1 VTELCVLR
9 GSTVSVRVP
18 TVVAC
23 RRISIHQLP
32 NSTRYFSTTMPGI
45 NDALRQ
51 INRLKPGEKI
61 CYTRIAKNARCDP
74 VMLVRHHK
82 GVQADRDT
90 KNLRQLKVTP
100 QQENEL
106 VQYIIRLT
114 ERSSPPTRQ
123 MIINLVRGLAKVK
136 VSQTWI
142 TRFLQRHRD
151 VLTNPYTNPMAS
163 VRHAADSY
171 DKYRA

>member
-1 VTELCVLR
+1 
-9 GSTVSVRVP
+9 
-18 TVVAC
+18 
-23 RRISIHQLP
+23 
-32 NSTRYFSTTMPGI
+32 
-45 NDALRQ
+45 
-51 INRLKPGEKI
+51 
-61 CYTRIAKNARCDP
+61 
-74 VMLVRHHK
+74 
-82 GVQADRDT
+82 VQADRDT